1 MEFDDY
7 RNWGNKNYT
16 TSGQGRNFNVEFKEK
31 KNDICLDLDGFSG
44 PIVCEDMKDACTVI
58 ESLLRRN
65 LSVTAIPKRSFIEE
79 KIYIF
84 YRSDKRRK
92 E

>member
-1 MEFDDY
+1 MNYDDM
-7 RNWGNKNYT
+7 RFWGNKST
-16 TSGQGRNFNVEFKEK
+16 TVDDSMWNDGINLDIRGFN
-31 KNDICLDLDGFSG
+31 G

-84 YRSDKRRK
+84 YKEIKRSR